1 MRGGWFFECS
11 YRSPCKSAHP
21 EWLGFACHAK
31 SGCTAGGASEMQTG
45 DSRGAETMSRRLPVG
60 HLIRPSGTDTLQL
73 EPATSSA
80 RPNSAD
86 RRLIGGGAAHR
97 LSPSISVPPRGRATG
112 RRRWWSWPRRR
123 PGHRPGNGVFF
134 AWWPCPCL
142 WHAGF
147 NFRAGRS
154 HLLQAASCSWPRPP
168 GRVRIRTP
176 YTSLM

>member
-1 MRGGWFFECS
+1 MV
-11 YRSPCKSAHP
+11 SAHP

-86 RRLIGGGAAHR
+86 RRLISASVEPVDLGAA
-97 LSPSISVPPRGRATG
+97 
-112 RRRWWSWPRRR
+112 SWPGYGPPPVVELATEATRSSSRQWRLLRLVAMPVSLAHRRQLSSWAE
-123 PGHRPGNGVFF
+123 PPTS
-134 AWWPCPCL
+134 
-142 WHAGF
+142 
-147 NFRAGRS
+147 GRQ
-154 HLLQAASCSWPRPP
+154 LLVATAARSRSDSDSMHITEVTCS
-168 GRVRIRTP
+168 V
-176 YTSLM
+176 

>member
-86 RRLIGGGAAHR
+86 RRLISASVEPVDLGAA
-97 LSPSISVPPRGRATG
+97 
-112 RRRWWSWPRRR
+112 SWPGYGPPPVVELATEATRSSSRQWR
-123 PGHRPGNGVFF
+123 LLL

-176 YTSLM
+176 HTSLR